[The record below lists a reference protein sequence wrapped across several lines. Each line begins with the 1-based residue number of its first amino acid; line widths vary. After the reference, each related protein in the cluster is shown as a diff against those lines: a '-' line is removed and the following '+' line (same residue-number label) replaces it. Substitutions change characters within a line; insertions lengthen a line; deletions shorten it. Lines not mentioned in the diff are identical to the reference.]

1 MHTKTG
7 EVVPTKQ
14 DKTLIVEVTTNKAHP
29 KYKKRFKISKK
40 FYAHNPENKK
50 YEAGET
56 ITIYETKP
64 LSKLKRWTVVQP
76 NLKKQ

>member
-7 EVVPTKQ
+7 LVIPTKQ
-14 DKTLIVEVTTNKAHP
+14 EKTVIVEVTEYKAHP

-50 YEAGET
+50 FEAGET
-56 ITIYETKP
+56 ITVYETKP
-64 LSKLKRWTVVQP
+64 LSKTKRWTVVQP
-76 NLKKQ
+76 NNK